1 MTNLGSSAE
10 SSVPVKWFVD
20 GLLINSANISLAA
33 GASDSVANVFN
44 SSIAGNHTLMYVA
57 TLGTDLDRTN
67 DTIRTTVTVLTAM
80 PPLCEEFSTASFPP
94 TNWSVSGTY
103 WGYSSASGFG
113 VGTGSA
119 RYNMWSAPV
128 GTNEHL
134 TTLTFPTITGPN
146 CSISADMAYAP
157 YPAAPPYNQDSL
169 IILVSTNSGS
179 TWISIARLGPLQLQT
194 APPQGTLLFPNADQW
209 VKRSYPLPFGTNK
222 IDFLGKSAFGNDLFL
237 DSICIVCG
245 EGINLTGGNVPQT
258 YSLEQNY
265 PNPFN
270 PTTNIRFGLP
280 KSGLVKMVIY
290 DVLGRV
296 VTTLV
301 NEYKEAGEYTVDF
314 DASAIASGV
323 YFYKIESGSFTDVKK
338 MLLVK

>member
-1 MTNLGSSAE
+1 M
-10 SSVPVKWFVD
+10 
-20 GLLINSANISLAA
+20 I
-33 GASDSVANVFN
+33 
-44 SSIAGNHTLMYVA
+44 
-57 TLGTDLDRTN
+57 
-67 DTIRTTVTVLTAM
+67 
-80 PPLCEEFSTASFPP
+80 C
-94 TNWSVSGTY
+94 
-103 WGYSSASGFG
+103 
-113 VGTGSA
+113 
-119 RYNMWSAPV
+119 
-128 GTNEHL
+128 
-134 TTLTFPTITGPN
+134 
-146 CSISADMAYAP
+146 
-157 YPAAPPYNQDSL
+157 
-169 IILVSTNSGS
+169 
-179 TWISIARLGPLQLQT
+179 
-194 APPQGTLLFPNADQW
+194 
-209 VKRSYPLPFGTNK
+209 
-222 IDFLGKSAFGNDLFL
+222 FL

-323 YFYKIESGSFTDVKK
+323 YFYKLNRVA
-338 MLLVK
+338 LLM